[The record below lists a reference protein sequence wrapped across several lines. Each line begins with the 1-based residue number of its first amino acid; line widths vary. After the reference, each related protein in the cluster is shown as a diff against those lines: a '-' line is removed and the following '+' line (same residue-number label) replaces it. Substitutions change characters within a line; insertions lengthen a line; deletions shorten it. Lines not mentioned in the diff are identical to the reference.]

1 MPGLRIAQ
9 AQRSRG
15 GRARYARLLTPCANI
30 ALNTM
35 VKRLYGFV
43 PVVSR
48 QNRKEAR
55 VNNRNLFLL
64 AAVIAVVIVLALMSR
79 TQGPTLPPAI
89 TPPALPPAA
98 PPTPQ

>member
-1 MPGLRIAQ
+1 
-9 AQRSRG
+9 
-15 GRARYARLLTPCANI
+15 
-30 ALNTM
+30 M

-89 TPPALPPAA
+89 TPPALPPA
-98 PPTPQ
+98 PQ